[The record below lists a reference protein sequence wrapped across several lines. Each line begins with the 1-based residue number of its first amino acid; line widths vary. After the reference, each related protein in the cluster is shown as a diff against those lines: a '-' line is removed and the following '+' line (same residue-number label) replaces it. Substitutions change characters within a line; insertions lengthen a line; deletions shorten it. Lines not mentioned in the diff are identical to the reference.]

1 MHHVVIG
8 NGIAGSHAA
17 AVLRERDPKSRVTV
31 ISAGALL
38 FYNRYELPD
47 IFRGR
52 RDWVD
57 YLVHP
62 PGYYEE
68 RNITLRRKTIVSEV
82 DPVRHLISLL
92 HRETM
97 SYDQLLLATGGSA
110 YIPERLLDHRGLMH
124 GFNNFRVGMKAFHA
138 LPEKGTVTMLGGDV
152 LGLDLARTIVDTGF
166 RVQLV
171 AGDRTFWPHVIDP
184 AMRDTYLACLEK
196 MGIEVIDG
204 RQVVRIEKSANGGD
218 GRKAV
223 FDDGGELTSD
233 VIMPFYG
240 LIPVV
245 DFMSSAGVDVER
257 GFLVNPT
264 LRTTREDIWAA
275 GDVCQI
281 WSPEQK
287 SYQFYY
293 GWRNVKMMGDVAA
306 RNMTG
311 DNVAFQSDAD
321 DSLRVN
327 ADGTL
332 HSPFWE
338 HD

>member
-17 AVLRERDPKSRVTV
+17 AVLRERDRNSRVTV

-52 RDWVD
+52 QDWVD

-62 PGYYEE
+62 PAYYEE
-68 RNITLRRKTIVSEV
+68 RNITLRRKTIVSNV
-82 DPVRHLISLL
+82 DPERRQISLL
-92 HRETM
+92 HREVM
-97 SYDQLLLATGGSA
+97 SYDQLLLATGGA
-110 YIPERLLDHRGLMH
+110 GYIPERLLDYRALMH
-124 GFNNFRVGMKAFHA
+124 GFNNFRLGMKAFHA
-138 LPEKGTVTMLGGDV
+138 LPKNGTVTMLGGDV

-166 RVQLV
+166 HVRLV
-171 AGDRTFWPHVIDP
+171 ASDRAFWPHVVDP
-184 AMRDTYLACLEK
+184 SQRATYLACLEK

-204 RQVVRIEKSANGGD
+204 QPVERIEKVGEEGGKRRVVLE
-218 GRKAV
+218 G
-223 FDDGGELTSD
+223 GGEIVSD
-233 VIMPFYG
+233 VVMPFYG
-240 LIPVV
+240 LIPAV
-245 DFMSSAGVDVER
+245 DFMSNAGVDVER
-257 GFLVNPT
+257 GFLVNPM
-264 LRTTREDIWAA
+264 LRTTQEDIWAA

-287 SYQFYY
+287 SYRFYY

-311 DNVAFQSDAD
+311 DNAAFQSTVD

-327 ADGTL
+327 SDGTL